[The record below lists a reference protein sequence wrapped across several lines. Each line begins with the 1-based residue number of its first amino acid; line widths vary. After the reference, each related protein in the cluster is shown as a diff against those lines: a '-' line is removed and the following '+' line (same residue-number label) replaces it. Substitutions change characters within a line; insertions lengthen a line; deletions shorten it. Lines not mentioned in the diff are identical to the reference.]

1 MRASVECGGR
11 SLSQYS
17 QFGLS
22 CSAMVDSSFRSEAD
36 HRKSS
41 GKFE

>member
-1 MRASVECGGR
+1 
-11 SLSQYS
+11 LSQYS

-22 CSAMVDSSFRSEAD
+22 CSAMAVSSLRCKAD
-36 HRKSS
+36 HRKSN